1 MATAIA
7 TTNSPAV
14 TPLVSAG
21 ETLFGTVTGK
31 PLSDNVLKV
40 TAGVTSLLDGMLPM
54 LSAKVSFDLDGVLVG
69 ATEVLTGVNA
79 IVAAAKDKAAPKIV
93 PSTSSASS
101 GGA

>member
-14 TPLVSAG
+14 TPLVAAG

-40 TAGVTSLLDGMLPM
+40 TAGVTSLLDGMFPTLA
-54 LSAKVSFDLDGVLVG
+54 AKVSFDLDGVFVG

-79 IVAAAKDKAAPKIV
+79 IVVAAKTKAASGAPV
-93 PSTSSASS
+93 SAAET

>member
-1 MATAIA
+1 M
-7 TTNSPAV
+7 
-14 TPLVSAG
+14 
-21 ETLFGTVTGK
+21 
-31 PLSDNVLKV
+31 LKV

-79 IVAAAKDKAAPKIV
+79 IVVAAKDKADPKII
-93 PSTSSASS
+93 PATSSASA